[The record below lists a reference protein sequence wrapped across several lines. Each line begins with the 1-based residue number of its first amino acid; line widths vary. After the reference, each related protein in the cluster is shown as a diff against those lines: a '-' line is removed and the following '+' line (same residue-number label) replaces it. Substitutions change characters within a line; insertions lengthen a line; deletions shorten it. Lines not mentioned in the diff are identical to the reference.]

1 MRKQNHPA
9 TIILLLVAIIVA
21 GVFIRKSAK
30 VQERLDA
37 ANVVSSGLK
46 QRLEHETNTRLGVQ
60 QELASLRRALS
71 GQEAALHDFM
81 QRVHVVHDA
90 ALDIT
95 IEAARAA
102 SDDAPSTVPVISVEL
117 ATADGRVWRF
127 MNDYEQQPTVTP
139 TGENTVRMTVRCGP
153 VRGADIQGR
162 PVAELGGVTRL
173 RTPYQ
178 AVLGGAGFAVSP
190 ASTREIVLLLDGM
203 EVVRVAPTPLAPDAW
218 EYDVTPAFKGLYQ
231 RYQDQLRARISAA
244 ADAAS
249 PLSVQ

>member
-1 MRKQNHPA
+1 MRKQHHPA

-21 GVFIRKSAK
+21 GVFIRKSTK
-30 VQERLDA
+30 LQQRLDA
-37 ANVVSSGLK
+37 ATVVSTGLK
-46 QRLEHETNTRLGVQ
+46 QRLERETNTRLGVQ
-60 QELASLRRALS
+60 QELATLRRALS

-95 IEAARAA
+95 IEAARAV
-102 SDDAPSTVPVISVEL
+102 SDAPSTVPVISVEL
-117 ATADGRVWRF
+117 VTADGRVWRF
-127 MNDYEQQPTVTP
+127 MNDYEQQPTVTV
-139 TGENTVRMTVRCGP
+139 TGENTVRMTVRCAP
-153 VRGADIQGR
+153 VRGADIEGR

-218 EYDVTPAFKGLYQ
+218 EYDVTAVFTGLYQ

-249 PLSVQ
+249 PPSVQ